1 MRRKEARVG
10 CERDFAS
17 FCGIR
22 IRRVTIASFGR
33 TGWLVDAA
41 MGPVGELALMRNMDR
56 MGRIGWLDQMDRRV
70 FLRSGGLAL
79 GGGLVAG
86 AIPAL
91 GLRGAAAKTS
101 ADYSLKISTVN
112 LEISPGVQVK
122 TTAYNG
128 QVPGPVLRLREGVPV
143 TIDVTNS
150 SANPDIV
157 HWPGLAIDSKN
168 DGAMEEGSPMIAPGG
183 QLRYTFTPKPAGT
196 RWYHTHAG
204 AGGDLT
210 LGTYSGQFGFLLVD
224 GKADAGAYDQEILL
238 AVHHWGPRFVP
249 MVEMM
254 RAESANQPLTTGS
267 DVGYQYATVNQHM
280 LGAAE
285 PIRVKQGQRVLM
297 RLLNASA
304 TENVVLALPG
314 HTFKVIAMDGNP
326 VPNPVAVEVLS
337 LAVAERVD
345 AVIEMNAPGVWV
357 LGSTLA
363 EARKMGLGVVVEY
376 AGKTGAPVWND
387 PAPAKWDYSQFAA
400 GAQAGTA
407 AAMPDETIPL
417 TFHDIGKQNGSM
429 FDTWTINN
437 KSWPDVDPIKVTA
450 GKRYRLLLRN
460 GSGDQHPIHLHRHTF
475 EVTKIGPKELSGLRK
490 DVINVM
496 PLQTVAVDFTADN
509 PGDTLLHCHQQLH
522 MDFGFMTII
531 KYIS

>member
-1 MRRKEARVG
+1 MTSMNRRR
-10 CERDFAS
+10 
-17 FCGIR
+17 
-22 IRRVTIASFGR
+22 
-33 TGWLVDAA
+33 
-41 MGPVGELALMRNMDR
+41 
-56 MGRIGWLDQMDRRV
+56 
-70 FLRSGGLAL
+70 FLRSGGMAL
-79 GGGLVAG
+79 GSGLVAANFVPRVLG
-86 AIPAL
+86 AHAAP
-91 GLRGAAAKTS
+91 GAAKS
-101 ADYSLKISTVN
+101 KADYSLKIEPCN
-112 LEISPGVQVK
+112 LEIGPGVVVK

-128 QVPGPVLRLREGVPV
+128 QVPGPMLRLREGVAATV
-143 TIDVTNS
+143 DVTNA

-157 HWPGLAIDSKN
+157 HWHGLAIDSLN

-183 QLRYTFTPKPAGT
+183 QQRYTFTPRPAGT

-224 GKADAGAYDQEILL
+224 GKTDPGQYDQEIFL
-238 AVHHWGPRFVP
+238 AIHHWGPSFVP
-249 MVEMM
+249 MVETM

-280 LGAAE
+280 LGAGE

-304 TENVVLALPG
+304 TENVMLALPG
-314 HTFKVIAMDGNP
+314 HSFKVIAMDGNP
-326 VPNPVAVEVLS
+326 VPNPVPVEVLS

-345 AVIEMNAPGVWV
+345 AVVEMNAPGVWV

-376 AGKTGAPVWND
+376 AGKTGAPVWSD
-387 PAPAKWDYSQFAA
+387 PAPAKWDYTQFAS
-400 GAQAGTA
+400 TMLA
-407 AAMPDETIPL
+407 AAPDETVTL
-417 TFHDIGKQNGSM
+417 TFHDIGPQKGSK

-437 KSWPDVDPIKVTA
+437 KSWPDVDPIKVA
-450 GKRYRLLLRN
+450 QGKRYRLLLRN

-475 EVTKIGPKELSGLRK
+475 EVAKIGSKDLSGLRK

-496 PLQTVAVDFTADN
+496 PLQTVAVDFVADN

-522 MDFGFMTII
+522 MDYGFMTIL
-531 KYIS
+531 KYTS